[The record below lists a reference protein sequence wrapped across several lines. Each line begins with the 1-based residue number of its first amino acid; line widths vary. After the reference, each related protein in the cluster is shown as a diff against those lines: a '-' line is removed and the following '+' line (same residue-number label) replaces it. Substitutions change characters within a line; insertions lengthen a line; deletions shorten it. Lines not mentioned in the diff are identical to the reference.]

1 MTKSGPVGN
10 SNLGNRPLR
19 RWVLLVLSLLA
30 AGLVLLP
37 LAVYVFG
44 QQVVGPY
51 EGSGG
56 IIGFTGSI
64 YAGLLRAEASAWL
77 LVASPAL
84 LATCWIGLR
93 RATRRKPQARHEA
106 ARAAPDATES

>member
-1 MTKSGPVGN
+1 MGN
-10 SNLGNRPLR
+10 ANLENRPLR
-19 RWVLLVLSLLA
+19 RRVLLVLSLLA

-37 LAVYVFG
+37 LSVYVFG

-64 YAGLLRAEASAWL
+64 YAGLLRGEASAWL

-93 RATRRKPQARHEA
+93 RATRRQPQARHGA
-106 ARAAPDATES
+106 ARAAPDTTQS